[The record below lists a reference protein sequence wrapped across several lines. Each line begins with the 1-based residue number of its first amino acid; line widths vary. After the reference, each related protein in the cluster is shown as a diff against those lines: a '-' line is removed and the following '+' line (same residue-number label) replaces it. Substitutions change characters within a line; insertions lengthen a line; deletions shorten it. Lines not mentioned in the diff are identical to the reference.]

1 MVVRSAVE
9 TLWLYNFSR
18 FCSLRWQQF
27 SLIRKDW
34 QNLTRP
40 FICSL
45 SVFFVVEHSTWLK
58 NEDAWF
64 LTAPFF
70 VLRVPQA
77 HLIAGV
83 SPVEQPLT
91 MIRFYSL
98 NVSPLFDHYNALLV
112 FLMSLQ
118 VLSLAACMSLATASW
133 RTSQDRWSI
142 HTTWGKYFIFKWPPF
157 PFSNC
162 VDRELFSQGALHF
175 LNWKNIRIPHKAAKS
190 LQQWLLIPEAPLAVT
205 LFVVFENEIF
215 PIFWW

>member
-1 MVVRSAVE
+1 MVVGSAVE
-9 TLWLYNFSR
+9 TMWLCNFSR
-18 FCSLRWQQF
+18 FCWPRWQEF
-27 SLIRKDW
+27 RLIRNHW

-40 FICSL
+40 FLCCVVS
-45 SVFFVVEHSTWLK
+45 FFCWWTLHRLIS
-58 NEDAWF
+58 EDAWF

-175 LNWKNIRIPHKAAKS
+175 LNWKNIRIPHEAAKS
-190 LQQWLLIPEAPLAVT
+190 RQQWLLVLEAPLAVT

-215 PIFWW
+215 PIF